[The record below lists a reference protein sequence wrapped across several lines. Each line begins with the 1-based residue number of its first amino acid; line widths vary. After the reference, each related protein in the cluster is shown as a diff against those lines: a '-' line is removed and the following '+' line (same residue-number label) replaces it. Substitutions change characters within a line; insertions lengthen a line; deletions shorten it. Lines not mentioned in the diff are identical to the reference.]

1 MLIEDFEL
9 HETLNPKLW
18 TSDNELRPEV
28 RDKLIEIVD
37 EFKSYV
43 DVPLDVVDVHLV
55 GSNASFNYTD
65 ESDLDVHVVT
75 NFELMDASR
84 EILLALYNLQKS
96 SFNQNYD
103 ISIHGVPVEL
113 YVEDIQANT
122 VSNGIYSLYREE
134 WIKFPEKIPVQNYD
148 IEEQLNKYK
157 VFIDQEL
164 IHGDYN
170 GVLSVIDDL
179 YLMRKN
185 SMAVDGEY
193 GAGNQLFKEIRSLGL
208 LDALKD
214 RAKEL
219 NGKRL
224 SLEGFTRGQ
233 IINMDWE

>member
-9 HETLNPKLW
+9 HDTLNPKLW

-37 EFKSYV
+37 EFKTYV

-134 WIKFPEKIPVQNYD
+134 WIKFPEKIPVHNYD

-164 IHGDYN
+164 VHGDYN

>member
-1 MLIEDFEL
+1 
-9 HETLNPKLW
+9 
-18 TSDNELRPEV
+18 
-28 RDKLIEIVD
+28 
-37 EFKSYV
+37 
-43 DVPLDVVDVHLV
+43 
-55 GSNASFNYTD
+55 
-65 ESDLDVHVVT
+65 
-75 NFELMDASR
+75 MDASR

>member
-208 LDALKD
+208 LDALQD